1 MNDKDDIISILSAID
16 EINNKPKKRSNEK
29 SSTQNSIPKLN
40 QDLIIPSDVDRI
52 IREAEE
58 YKKTTINYVS
68 TSAVQKRTETSKNEN
83 IFILTDEV
91 LNVEDISI
99 SESFINNTKETLKSI
114 YTQVEKQKKLF
125 LDLKNY
131 SIKIERE
138 SQVFKENY
146 ERLVIENNDLKTRL
160 KIAKEQIVNY
170 EANKIDLLS
179 ALDKLNEILSKSNVV
194 GKIAPQKPSSESFKK
209 TTKIESND

>member
-58 YKKTTINYVS
+58 YKKTTINYVNN
-68 TSAVQKRTETSKNEN
+68 SAVQKRTETSKNEN

-146 ERLVIENNDLKTRL
+146 ERLVIENNDLKIRL

>member
-1 MNDKDDIISILSAID
+1 MNDKDNIISILSAID
-16 EINNKPKKRSNEK
+16 EINNKPKKKSNEK

-58 YKKTTINYVS
+58 YKKTTINYVN

-131 SIKIERE
+131 SIKIEKE

>member
-91 LNVEDISI
+91 LNVKDISI

>member
-194 GKIAPQKPSSESFKK
+194 GKIAPQKPSFESFKK

>member
-16 EINNKPKKRSNEK
+16 EINNKPKRKSNEK

-170 EANKIDLLS
+170 DANKIDLLS

>member
-1 MNDKDDIISILSAID
+1 MNDKDDIISILSAIH

-29 SSTQNSIPKLN
+29 SYTQNSIPKLN

-68 TSAVQKRTETSKNEN
+68 TSVVQKRTETSKNEN

>member
-1 MNDKDDIISILSAID
+1 MNDKDDIISILSAIE

-83 IFILTDEV
+83 I
-91 LNVEDISI
+91 
-99 SESFINNTKETLKSI
+99 
-114 YTQVEKQKKLF
+114 LF
-125 LDLKNY
+125 LQ
-131 SIKIERE
+131 IK
-138 SQVFKENY
+138 F
-146 ERLVIENNDLKTRL
+146 LML
-160 KIAKEQIVNY
+160 KI
-170 EANKIDLLS
+170 
-179 ALDKLNEILSKSNVV
+179 
-194 GKIAPQKPSSESFKK
+194 
-209 TTKIESND
+209 

>member
-16 EINNKPKKRSNEK
+16 EINNKPKKKSNEK

-68 TSAVQKRTETSKNEN
+68 TSVVQKRTETSKNEN

-114 YTQVEKQKKLF
+114 YAQVEKQKKLF

-146 ERLVIENNDLKTRL
+146 ERLVIENNDLKIRL
-160 KIAKEQIVNY
+160 KIAKEQIINY
-170 EANKIDLLS
+170 EVNKIDLLS

>member
-58 YKKTTINYVS
+58 YKKTTINYVN

>member
-1 MNDKDDIISILSAID
+1 MNDKDDIISILSAIH

-29 SSTQNSIPKLN
+29 SYTQNSIPKLN
-40 QDLIIPSDVDRI
+40 QDLIIPLDVDRI

-68 TSAVQKRTETSKNEN
+68 TSVVQKRTETSKNEN

-114 YTQVEKQKKLF
+114 YAQVEKQKKLF

-131 SIKIERE
+131 SIKIEKE

-146 ERLVIENNDLKTRL
+146 ERLVIENNDLKIRL
-160 KIAKEQIVNY
+160 KIAKEQIINY
-170 EANKIDLLS
+170 EVNKIDLLS

>member
-1 MNDKDDIISILSAID
+1 MNDNDDIISILSAID
-16 EINNKPKKRSNEK
+16 EINNKPKRKSNEK

>member
-16 EINNKPKKRSNEK
+16 EINNKPKKKSNEK

-58 YKKTTINYVS
+58 YKKTTINYVN

-114 YTQVEKQKKLF
+114 YAQVEKQKKLF

-131 SIKIERE
+131 SIKIKRE

-146 ERLVIENNDLKTRL
+146 ERLVIENNDLKIRL
-160 KIAKEQIVNY
+160 KIAKEQIINY
-170 EANKIDLLS
+170 EVNKIDLLS

>member
-16 EINNKPKKRSNEK
+16 EINNKPKKKSNEK

-58 YKKTTINYVS
+58 YKKTTINYVN

-131 SIKIERE
+131 SIKIEKE

>member
-1 MNDKDDIISILSAID
+1 MNDKDDIISILSAIE

-83 IFILTDEV
+83 IFHAHKKA
-91 LNVEDISI
+91 N
-99 SESFINNTKETLKSI
+99 
-114 YTQVEKQKKLF
+114 KLF
-125 LDLKNY
+125 KDFIFEAKINLIKNKY
-131 SIKIERE
+131 KKKIGKEKY
-138 SQVFKENY
+138 FKQ
-146 ERLVIENNDLKTRL
+146 RK
-160 KIAKEQIVNY
+160 KEDSLINFKDMTANQIIN
-170 EANKIDLLS
+170 
-179 ALDKLNEILSKSNVV
+179 
-194 GKIAPQKPSSESFKK
+194 
-209 TTKIESND
+209 

>member
-1 MNDKDDIISILSAID
+1 MNDKDDIISILSAIH

-29 SSTQNSIPKLN
+29 SYTQNSIPKLN
-40 QDLIIPSDVDRI
+40 QDLIIPLDVDRI

-68 TSAVQKRTETSKNEN
+68 TSVVQKRTETSKNEN

-114 YTQVEKQKKLF
+114 YAQVEKQKKLF

-146 ERLVIENNDLKTRL
+146 ERLVIENNDLKIRL
-160 KIAKEQIVNY
+160 KIAKEQIINY
-170 EANKIDLLS
+170 EVNKIDLLS

>member
-1 MNDKDDIISILSAID
+1 MNDKDDIISILSAIH

-29 SSTQNSIPKLN
+29 SYTQNSIPKLN
-40 QDLIIPSDVDRI
+40 QDLIIPLDVDRI

-68 TSAVQKRTETSKNEN
+68 TSVVQKRTETSKNEN

-114 YTQVEKQKKLF
+114 YAQVEKQKKLF

-131 SIKIERE
+131 SIKIKRE

-146 ERLVIENNDLKTRL
+146 ERLVIENNDLKIRL
-160 KIAKEQIVNY
+160 KIAKEQIINY
-170 EANKIDLLS
+170 EVNKIDLLS

>member
-1 MNDKDDIISILSAID
+1 MNDKDDIISILSAIN

-58 YKKTTINYVS
+58 YKKTTINYVN

-91 LNVEDISI
+91 LNVEDVSI

-146 ERLVIENNDLKTRL
+146 ERLVIENNDLKIRL

>member
-16 EINNKPKKRSNEK
+16 EINNKPKRKSNEK

-68 TSAVQKRTETSKNEN
+68 TSVVQKRTETSKNEN

-131 SIKIERE
+131 SIKIEKE